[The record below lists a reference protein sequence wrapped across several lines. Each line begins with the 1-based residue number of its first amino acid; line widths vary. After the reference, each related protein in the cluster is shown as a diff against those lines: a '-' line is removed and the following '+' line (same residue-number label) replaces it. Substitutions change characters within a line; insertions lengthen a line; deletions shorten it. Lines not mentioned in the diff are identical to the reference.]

1 MSVKTGA
8 GAESF
13 VAFWADVRLLSCVSS
28 DVSLQQTGSIKCFST
43 NIARKHC
50 LGFWS
55 PSWTCSWNS
64 LLRKGKQRRCLWLQE
79 ECWWCG
85 YWWWHHERK
94 CCLTNKWNYSRSFQ
108 QWCDWKIVLW
118 IFLFSKAKWR
128 FCTCSGLALVVSGE
142 LDPLKSRGNI
152 AKKYQNIPSYE
163 I

>member
-1 MSVKTGA
+1 MSHLVIIQVTAGCEPFTTNSTLMRFLSTVYSSVSVEAGA

-28 DVSLQQTGSIKCFST
+28 DVSLQQTGSVKCFAT

-64 LLRKGKQRRCLWLQE
+64 LLRKGKQRRWLWLKE

-85 YWWWHHERK
+85 YWWWHHEWK
-94 CCLTNKWNYSRSFQ
+94 CSLTNKWNYTRSFQ
-108 QWCDWKIVLW
+108 QWCDGKIILW
-118 IFLFSKAKWR
+118 IFLFSN
-128 FCTCSGLALVVSGE
+128 S
-142 LDPLKSRGNI
+142 
-152 AKKYQNIPSYE
+152 
-163 I
+163 